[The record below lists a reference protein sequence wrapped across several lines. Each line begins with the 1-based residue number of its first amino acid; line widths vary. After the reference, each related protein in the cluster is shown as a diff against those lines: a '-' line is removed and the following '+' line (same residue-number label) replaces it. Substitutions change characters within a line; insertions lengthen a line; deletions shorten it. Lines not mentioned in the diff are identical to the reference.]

1 MNPEETNPAV
11 LRIRTSANS
20 ARRRDRVLGTV
31 LWVGFL
37 ALLFL
42 R

>member
-1 MNPEETNPAV
+1 MNNGEIFPGLP
-11 LRIRTSANS
+11 RIRASAYS
-20 ARRRDRVLGTV
+20 SQRRDLILGTV
-31 LWVGFL
+31 LWLGFL

>member
-1 MNPEETNPAV
+1 MNHGETITRVNQ
-11 LRIRTSANS
+11 IHTSANS

-31 LWVGFL
+31 LWLGFL